1 MGGLLSSFWRHFGH
15 VLGGS
20 LVRCPPPTAALP
32 LADPP
37 PAAAHRVGPPAAVAV
52 LPTRV
57 DRVARLERGVGT
69 TRRAREPAEVA
80 RPVVVEE
87 RRVPVAATMPGARP
101 ARARLG
107 RPPEVGAGRKAA
119 TVTTPGR
126 RASRGPRQAGDDGS
140 ARMPRRPRGRSA
152 QRVRDDGTAVT
163 RRHPAGRSREQV
175 RDDDT
180 GATRRH
186 PAGRSR
192 EQARDDDMAVTRRRP
207 GSRRRVEV
215 GGTATTMRRVAIGVG
230 ALPEQTGAGRVG
242 TQGGIGGIDSR
253 TRWRTPRPAGVG

>member
-163 RRHPAGRSREQV
+163 RRHPAGRSREQ
-175 RDDDT
+175 
-180 GATRRH
+180 
-186 PAGRSR
+186 
-192 EQARDDDMAVTRRRP
+192 ARDDDMAVTRRRP

>member
-1 MGGLLSSFWRHFGH
+1 MVSFRRFGAISAMFEAVAPPTTPPPPQTASAAPRTISLL
-15 VLGGS
+15 
-20 LVRCPPPTAALP
+20 RCPPPTAALP

-37 PAAAHRVGPPAAVAV
+37 PAAAAHRVGPPVGVAV

-57 DRVARLERGVGT
+57 DRVVRLERGVGT

-87 RRVPVAATMPGARP
+87 LPVPVAATMPGALP

-107 RPPEVGAGRKAA
+107 RRPEVGAGREAA
-119 TVTTPGR
+119 TATMPAR
-126 RASRGPRQAGDDGS
+126 PASRDPRQAGDDDS
-140 ARMPRRPRGRSA
+140 ARTPRRPRGRSA
-152 QRVRDDGTAVT
+152 RRVRADDMA
-163 RRHPAGRSREQV
+163 
-175 RDDDT
+175 
-180 GATRRH
+180 ATRRH
-186 PAGRSR
+186 PVGRSQGQVR
-192 EQARDDDMAVTRRRP
+192 ADGTAATRGRP
-207 GSRRRVEV
+207 GSRRRVEDH
-215 GGTATTMRRVAIGVG
+215 GMATTVRRVGIGVG